1 MNALIDGK
9 DAELV
14 MDQIKSLDKLRIGNK
29 MCDLSTDDIALL
41 KQRLKEMLID
51 WVAKRFYIRWI
62 RQITD

>member
-14 MDQIKSLDKLRIGNK
+14 MDQIKSPDKLRIGNK
-29 MCDLSTDDIALL
+29 MCDLSTDDIAFL

-51 WVAKRFYIRWI
+51 
-62 RQITD
+62 